1 MPSPAAARVYAV
13 LWQARPIPGHGC
25 WAGLTLS
32 DARRSPFA
40 CLASSL
46 PACSAPVPLQSQL
59 LVLKLWR
66 YTGFPPGGISRL
78 GPQTL
83 PARTLPAQRCCLSRR
98 QPLSASRRAGHPADP
113 RALTAE
119 ARVSDREKSGP
130 HQSAGVATQCTP
142 RVPSR
147 EAERL
152 RCASATVPTT
162 PTYWTRVIGLRRQF
176 CARLSAAHPICARL
190 PWAPAPVP
198 SCWKRLFACGPKF
211 LPALLVSH
219 PLKAAF
225 EPRGLASMFN
235 HTPLSFLSSKEVR
248 FDKSSC
254 CRCLFRVPPP
264 PPPPPHPC

>member
-1 MPSPAAARVYAV
+1 MAVPSPAAARVYAV

-32 DARRSPFA
+32 DARRSAFA

-66 YTGFPPGGISRL
+66 YTGFPPGGIPRL

-83 PARTLPAQRCCLSRR
+83 PAQTLPAQRCCLSRR

-147 EAERL
+147 EAEWL
-152 RCASATVPTT
+152 RCASATLLTMPAYWPRVP
-162 PTYWTRVIGLRRQF
+162 GLSRQF
-176 CARLSAAHPICARL
+176 CARLSAAHPIWPPYLGEPQLLCHHVGSCRFAVLRIFAR
-190 PWAPAPVP
+190 AARVP
-198 SCWKRLFACGPKF
+198 SP
-211 LPALLVSH
+211 
-219 PLKAAF
+219 
-225 EPRGLASMFN
+225 E
-235 HTPLSFLSSKEVR
+235 
-248 FDKSSC
+248 SC
-254 CRCLFRVPPP
+254 I
-264 PPPPPHPC
+264 